1 MRPLSFPIMV
11 VEEGR
16 TSMKDV
22 KKALEMLP
30 QEKFLGFVLNR
41 QTGALGDKY
50 YGYYKWVGLDGLERY
65 VRLDR

>member
-1 MRPLSFPIMV
+1 MDSIIMV

-16 TSMKDV
+16 SSMKDI

-50 YGYYKWVGLDGLERY
+50 YGYYK
-65 VRLDR
+65 